1 MTTLIS
7 DLMVGY
13 LAERQQAMGL
23 LGSKL
28 SLQIARNHNHLLL
41 AWKGNVSDSEVK
53 IGWWE

>member
-53 IGWWE
+53 IG